1 MNIKKLGL
9 IGIIGVAIFFLY
21 QSGYTKYLSLDY
33 IKENLDSFKDYYAQ
47 NMVETILI
55 FALIYIGAT
64 VLFPGGA
71 TVLTLT
77 AGALFGVIQGVI
89 IVSFASTIGATVAF
103 LLSRSVFR
111 DTIQNKYG
119 DKLKAINDGIE
130 KDGASYLLTLRLQPV
145 FPFFLVNV
153 LMGLT
158 PIKTSIYYLVSQIGM
173 LPGTAVYVNAGSELG
188 KINSLKDI
196 MSPTLIGSFLLF
208 ACFLAA
214 LNSSSSSSSD
224 TFISESNSL
233 IFPEAIVKESSC
245 C

>member
-1 MNIKKLGL
+1 MNIKKVSILSL
-9 IGIIGVAIFFLY
+9 VAIAIFFLY

-33 IKENLDSFKDYYAQ
+33 IKENLDSFKDYYSQ
-47 NMVETILI
+47 NTLKTILI
-55 FALIYIGAT
+55 FSLVYIGAT

-77 AGALFGVIQGVI
+77 SGALFGVIQGII

-103 LLSRSVFR
+103 LLSRLVFR
-111 DTIQNKYG
+111 DSIQSKYG
-119 DKLKAINDGIE
+119 DKLKAINDGIK

-145 FPFFLVNV
+145 FPFFLVNL

-158 PIKTSIYYLVSQIGM
+158 PIKTSIYYIVSQIGM

-196 MSPTLIGSFLLF
+196 MSPTLIGSFILL
-208 ACFLAA
+208 ACFPIL
-214 LNSSSSSSSD
+214 
-224 TFISESNSL
+224 
-233 IFPEAIVKESSC
+233 VKFLMKSFGKASVVNEQ
-245 C
+245 